1 VLGGGWRIDGV
12 RGGRGRARGG
22 VEGEAARVGSRGR
35 EERMRREGA
44 AGKRRARRRIRRAGR
59 PNGGAVENAPSWPR
73 HRPNA

>member
-1 VLGGGWRIDGV
+1 
-12 RGGRGRARGG
+12 